1 MDSFIAR
8 DFALASMLA
17 AYPDAEVEAT
27 ATATFA
33 VLVDHPGVG
42 PIVRFVAEHGW
53 DTLRSTWLEVF
64 EQGKDRVSLYETE
77 YGRMRGMRKGND
89 LADIA
94 GFYRAFA
101 LELDDVDVHEM
112 LDHLAVELEFYA
124 MLLSKQR
131 WLAET
136 GDVEGTEI
144 VEDGRRKF
152 LADHLGSFV
161 PAIVARPKLQE
172 CSVYGPLLSWCADL
186 VARECTALGVVP
198 APLDYFGDGEQERE
212 MRCGSLPVLQ

>member
-1 MDSFIAR
+1 MDPLIAR

-27 ATATFA
+27 AATTFA
-33 VLVDHPGVG
+33 ALVDHPGVG
-42 PIVRFVAEHGW
+42 PVARFVDENGW
-53 DTLRSTWLEVF
+53 DALRSTWLDVF

-77 YGRMRGMRKGND
+77 YGRMRGMRKGHD

-94 GFYRAFA
+94 GFYQAFG
-101 LELDDVDVHEM
+101 LVLDDADVHEM

-131 WLAET
+131 WLAEH
-136 GDVEGTEI
+136 GDEEGTAI
-144 VEDGRRKF
+144 VEDGRKKF
-152 LADHLGSFV
+152 LVDHLGSFL

-172 CSVYGPLLSWCADL
+172 SPVYGPLLSWCADL
-186 VARECTALGVVP
+186 VARECAALGVAP
-198 APLDYFGDGEQERE
+198 APLDYLGDGEQERE